1 MISIDNISWNKEIM
15 NSRLEFDITGI
26 NHNILNTFRR
36 VMLTNIPIFSF
47 NNITISENTSV
58 FNNNYMKLRISN
70 MPVFGIH
77 SDEPIFTK
85 IIPVKVKEVEIEQDI
100 TDDSLDAVNSS
111 SLKQLTMYIDYVNNT
126 TNIVTV
132 GTDDCKFYFAEKQI
146 PSPYAINIPIIK
158 LQSKQK
164 IKLSAITQLG
174 IEETSSIFS
183 PVSIFAYKKLEENK
197 YTVMIESR
205 GQLNEKVLL
214 DYTHT
219 NIQLI
224 LDNFIKLIPDRDD
237 IMGKILINDADHT
250 LGNII
255 AEGLQ
260 NHKKVKFGGSNSP
273 HLLDK
278 KIMVHY
284 ELYEKGNIKD
294 IMVEIIDEY
303 KLLFESIH
311 KVIKK
316 NIN

>member
-1 MISIDNISWNKEIM
+1 
-15 NSRLEFDITGI
+15 
-26 NHNILNTFRR
+26 
-36 VMLTNIPIFSF
+36 
-47 NNITISENTSV
+47 
-58 FNNNYMKLRISN
+58 MKLRISN

-85 IIPVKVKEVEIEQDI
+85 IFPVKVKEVEIEQDI

-132 GTDDCKFYFAEKQI
+132 GTDDCKFYFAEKHI

-158 LQSKQK
+158 LQPTQK

-214 DYTHT
+214 EYTHT

-224 LDNFIKLIPDRDD
+224 LDNFIKLIPDKDD

-294 IMVEIIDEY
+294 VMVEIINEY

>member
-1 MISIDNISWNKEIM
+1 MISIDKISWNKEIM

-36 VMLTNIPIFSF
+36 IMLTNIPIYSF
-47 NNITISENTSV
+47 NTITISENTSI

-111 SLKQLTMYIDYVNNT
+111 SLKQLTMYIDYINNT
-126 TNIVTV
+126 TEIVTV

-146 PSPYAINIPIIK
+146 PSPYNINIPIIK
-158 LQSKQK
+158 LQPTQK

-183 PVSIFAYKKLEENK
+183 PVSIFAYKQHTDNK
-197 YTVMIESR
+197 YTVMLESR

-214 DYTHT
+214 EYTYI
-219 NIQLI
+219 NIKLI

-278 KIMVHY
+278 KIMIHY

-311 KVIKK
+311 NIIKIK
-316 NIN
+316 I